1 MSFKERRPLQRGY
14 FQIGLFCSKNQDV
27 NRLAKLTPKCVENQ
41 VLGEERSQGQYI
53 RGYHVYMTIWEP
65 LASVF
70 NAWKSQPRKLTRM
83 LLLWF
88 VLFLTV
94 KKKWSTM
101 WNKNLHDYIHAS
113 IPAPLRLD
121 IFATWKSVGHG
132 LNMGLKCLDQK
143 RALNCLKLK

>member
-1 MSFKERRPLQRGY
+1 
-14 FQIGLFCSKNQDV
+14 
-27 NRLAKLTPKCVENQ
+27 
-41 VLGEERSQGQYI
+41 
-53 RGYHVYMTIWEP
+53 
-65 LASVF
+65 
-70 NAWKSQPRKLTRM
+70 M

-121 IFATWKSVGHG
+121 IFATWKCRPWTEYGPEMSGPKTG
-132 LNMGLKCLDQK
+132 IELSKTEITKIEENLDETVK
-143 RALNCLKLK
+143 HCLK